1 MTMKTKLVLLQKK
14 KKKTSWSFSQDKD
27 AALTNR
33 KGKETSEKAEE
44 ITYVGGGCHVG
55 HGRKARNWKMMRL
68 KEKKTLMTR
77 GGGVGVQS

>member
-1 MTMKTKLVLLQKK
+1 MKTKLVLLQKK

-68 KEKKTLMTR
+68 KEKKH
-77 GGGVGVQS
+77 S